1 MVLSEKIKE
10 LRKARGLSQEE
21 MAERLHVSRQ
31 TISKWEKGLSAPNA
45 DYLILLADLFEIS
58 VSELLGTSE
67 DKQDTDKDV
76 SKQLELLNTVLTN
89 RDRRNRKIWRIVC
102 CILLFMVIG
111 SVVLV
116 MFGMISFDQ
125 YANGSVKVE
134 LEQIE

>member
-1 MVLSEKIKE
+1 MELSEKIKE

-76 SKQLELLNTVLTN
+76 SKQLEQLNTVLTN

-125 YANGSVKVE
+125 YANDSVKVE

>member
-67 DKQDTDKDV
+67 NKQDTDKDV
-76 SKQLELLNTVLTN
+76 SKQLEQLNTVLTN

-125 YANGSVKVE
+125 YANDSVKVE